1 MMNQLPIKT
10 RLFLIGCPRSGTTLL
25 QSLLAAHP
33 EVASFPES
41 HLFQSLWMYRWSRL
55 LGLASPKGREQLNWF
70 LQEIN
75 QEKLQNK
82 FPKNARF
89 IRQYGKI
96 LQQALDNA
104 TQAQGK
110 SIWLEKSPE
119 HVRYIRYIEASISD
133 AKFIH
138 LVRNGSDVVASLY
151 DVTHKHRQPDVWGD
165 EPWELDKCIR
175 HWVRSVELGRPYL
188 KKPNHILVRY
198 EKLVENPELILRELC
213 DFIETSFNPIMLE
226 DYGKTA
232 EKVILKNEAWKASV
246 AQPINNANSTKFYQL
261 FSPEKQQYILEKLSV
276 VNLDELIQ
284 NPS

>member
-1 MMNQLPIKT
+1 MTNSPIKT
-10 RLFLIGCPRSGTTLL
+10 RIFLVSCPRSGTTLL

-41 HLFQSLWMYRWSRL
+41 HLFQNLWMYRWSRL
-55 LGLASPKGREQLNWF
+55 FGLASFRGREQLNWF
-70 LQEIN
+70 LREID
-75 QEKLQNK
+75 QEKLQQQL
-82 FPKNARF
+82 PKNARF
-89 IRQYGKI
+89 IRQYGKV
-96 LQQALDNA
+96 LQAALDNA

-119 HVRYIRYIEASISD
+119 HVCYIRYIEASVAD

-138 LVRNGSDVVASLY
+138 LIRNGSDVVASLY
-151 DVTHKHRQPDVWGD
+151 DVTRKYRQPDVWGD
-165 EPWELDKCIR
+165 EPWELDKCIH
-175 HWVRSVELGRPYL
+175 HWVRSIQLGRPYYH
-188 KKPNHILVRY
+188 KPNHILVRY
-198 EKLVENPELILRELC
+198 EKLVENPESILRELC

-261 FSPEKQQYILEKLSV
+261 FTQEQQQYILNNLSV
-276 VNLDELIQ
+276 VNLDQLIP